1 MLFLLIYTLIRS
13 FFNIRSVIDRDYEN
27 EEYVLILKLNVL
39 TVDIGIKWS
48 GISIFNAK
56 HIYPFIHVLGI

>member
-1 MLFLLIYTLIRS
+1 MLEFPNCSMFGYQDQCFFVLFICTLIES

-39 TVDIGIKWS
+39 TVDIGIK
-48 GISIFNAK
+48 
-56 HIYPFIHVLGI
+56 